1 MRRLLLQSRN
11 FLEKKRILPSYGED
25 TVFLLAV
32 AVLVILLLS
41 ADARSFAEQIGVRQP
56 KVALIMLL
64 GIGFAFYTV
73 FFSYFKN
80 ETQKFYMFWFAVLT
94 NFLSAVASISLLN
107 SAGVPSLY
115 YIAPA
120 INIAIFLLMV
130 VFWHADVLD
139 TSVLPH
145 KSSNFSNIVYGTGVV
160 IILVVLAE
168 HVWHMPWPAVFSFAI
183 GYATIANQAVAE
195 YLPKIFGQRD
205 QKINALDI
213 AVNRSIECMLKNLRD
228 ENNWMACV
236 VTDEGTK
243 PLGRSSKYDSSID
256 VFLADEIRKLN
267 RTNQVVAIATVGTY
281 TFKRQWFSPTR
292 EESAVIIDA
301 YPNDETSGHQFCQMI
316 KYNEVDILE
325 RYKGL
330 IYLNKVPNIYV
341 TS

>member
-1 MRRLLLQSRN
+1 MRQLLLRVRGT
-11 FLEKKRILPSYGED
+11 LEKYRFLPSYGED

-32 AVLVILLLS
+32 AVLVVLLLN

-64 GIGFAFYTV
+64 GIGFAFYTA

-80 ETQKFYMFWFAVLT
+80 ETQKFYMFWFAVLI
-94 NFLSAVASISLLN
+94 NVLSAVASISLLD
-107 SAGVPSLY
+107 SAAVSPLY

-120 INIAIFLLMV
+120 INIATFLLMI

-145 KSSNFSNIVYGTGVV
+145 KSSSFSNIVYGTGVV
-160 IILVVLAE
+160 IVLTVLAE
-168 HVWHMPWPAVFSFAI
+168 HVWHIPWPAVFSFAI
-183 GYATIANQAVAE
+183 GYTTVANQAVVG

-213 AVNRSIECMLKNLRD
+213 SVNRSIECMLENLHE
-228 ENNWMACV
+228 ENNCTACV
-236 VTDEGTK
+236 VTDEGAK
-243 PLGRSSKYDSSID
+243 PLGHSSKHGSSID

-267 RTNQVVAIATVGTY
+267 RTSPVVASAAVGTY

-292 EESAVIIDA
+292 EESAIIVDA
-301 YPNDETSGHQFCQMI
+301 YPNDGTNGHQFCQMI
-316 KYNEVDILE
+316 KYNEEGTLE

-330 IYLNKVPNIYV
+330 IYLNKIPNIYV